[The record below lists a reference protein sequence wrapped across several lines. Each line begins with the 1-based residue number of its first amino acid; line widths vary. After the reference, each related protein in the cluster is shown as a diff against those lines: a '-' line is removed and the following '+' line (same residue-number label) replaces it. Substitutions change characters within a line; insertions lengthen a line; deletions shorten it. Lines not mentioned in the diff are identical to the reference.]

1 MASLLASGKHL
12 KSDHP
17 LVLNCCK
24 RSGAVGILPTA
35 SHEAS
40 INLILIQKI
49 DSNNKKVYKR
59 ASLINLDIKALP
71 RLLEN

>member
-1 MASLLASGKHL
+1 MASLLTSAKHL
-12 KSDHP
+12 KSDHL

-24 RSGAVGILPTA
+24 RSETVGILPAT

-40 INLILIQKI
+40 INLKLIQKI
-49 DSNNKKVYKR
+49 DSNNKKVYKT
-59 ASLINLDIKALP
+59 ASLINLDVKALH